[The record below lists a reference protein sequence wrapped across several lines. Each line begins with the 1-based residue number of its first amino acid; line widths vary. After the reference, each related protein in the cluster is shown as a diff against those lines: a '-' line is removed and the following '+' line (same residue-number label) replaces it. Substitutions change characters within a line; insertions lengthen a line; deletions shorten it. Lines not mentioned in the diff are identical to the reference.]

1 MPENI
6 TQEDLEN
13 MSPEEIIE
21 LQKKN
26 CIFCKIIKNEI
37 PSKKIY
43 EDDYVSVI
51 MDINPASEGH
61 LLILPKEHFMIM
73 PNMPEELIGHMF
85 IVARELSQAILKT
98 LDAEGTTIFA
108 ANGQIAGQK
117 APHFM
122 IHIIPRNEDDGLFE
136 YNEIKLPEEKYEK
149 LQALMKQIMPRLIT
163 GKNITVKEEAKN
175 IIPENKEEPKTE
187 KEEDNE
193 PEKETNKPDSEQ
205 TPKEK
210 IRHTPKE
217 TPDLE
222 KISELFLNKK

>member
-37 PSKKIY
+37 PSKKVY

-51 MDINPASEGH
+51 LDINPASEGH

-85 IVARELSQAILKT
+85 IVARELSQAVLKT

-122 IHIIPRNEDDGLFE
+122 IHVIPRKENDELFE
-136 YNEIKLPEEKYEK
+136 FKEIKIPGEK
-149 LQALMKQIMPRLIT
+149 LDKLQKMMKQIMPRLVT
-163 GKNITVKEEAKN
+163 GRDIMAEEKPEN
-175 IIPENKEEPKTE
+175 EIPEYEAKEEPEQPKTE
-187 KEEDNE
+187 PKQEQPKE
-193 PEKETNKPDSEQ
+193 KSEQ
-205 TPKEK
+205 KPKEK
-210 IRHTPKE
+210 IKHTPKE
-217 TPDLE
+217 TPDLD
-222 KISELFLNKK
+222 KISRLFLNK

>member
-222 KISELFLNKK
+222 KISELFLDKK